1 MEPILV
7 FLEKSEPE
15 INMNDNILG
24 NEIKE
29 HNEDE
34 YKNETNSF
42 KNPDTS
48 PSIRGRVIEPNENEE
63 FYEEEEEEN
72 EEDEE
77 RELEEGDE
85 EEYEN

>member
-7 FLEKSEPE
+7 FLEKNEPE

-24 NEIKE
+24 SEIKE
-29 HNEDE
+29 HHEDE
-34 YKNETNSF
+34 DKNETNSF

-48 PSIRGRVIEPNENEE
+48 PSVKGLVTDPNENEE
-63 FYEEEEEEN
+63 FYEEEEEN
-72 EEDEE
+72 EEEE
-77 RELEEGDE
+77 EGGLEEGDE